1 MKARQKKFR
10 LRRNRTKKKNACGE
24 TDPILFACGEKGPAL
39 IFFVYAEKKVRHRK
53 SVGRQAAP
61 YLRDVV
67 KKTGFTT
74 NRCASATFHHLFYA
88 LVHNMHEGYSKRFL
102 LREVLWHVYVCM
114 RGVMQTAAVSLQS
127 RHHHENVYVVLADG
141 KRSTSYIISIYD
153 GIKLAPIKRSL
164 PSMPKVTSILRLF
177 PPVDYNQITPNRAN
191 KRQRKKYSK
200 LN

>member
-141 KRSTSYIISIYD
+141 KRSTSFIT
-153 GIKLAPIKRSL
+153 IKRYL
-164 PSMPKVTSILRLF
+164 PSMSKVTSILRFF
-177 PPVDYNQITPNRAN
+177 PPVDYNQVTPTRAN
-191 KRQRKKYSK
+191 KRQRKKYSI